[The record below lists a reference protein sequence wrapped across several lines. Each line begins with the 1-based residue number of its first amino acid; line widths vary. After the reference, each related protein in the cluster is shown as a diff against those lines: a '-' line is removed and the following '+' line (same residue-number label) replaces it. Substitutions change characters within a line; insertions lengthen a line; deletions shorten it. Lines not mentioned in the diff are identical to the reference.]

1 MTSGTVYAR
10 RGIRQDKWNSN
21 THERGIRQDKW
32 YSIRKKWVLGR
43 TNGTVIH
50 IGKGY

>member
-21 THERGIRQDKW
+21 TH
-32 YSIRKKWVLGR
+32 RKGVLVR
-43 TNGTVIH
+43 KCGTVYTE
-50 IGKGY
+50 KGY